1 MVLIRD
7 PYSSAPAFRAV
18 LLRNGKESALE
29 SGPITLYVDS
39 VFAGEGFIAR
49 VGKDETSF
57 VPYAKESGLTVRI
70 DSKDETAQLQLVK
83 VVDGRITIQGKTLRT
98 RTIDL
103 TSTSDQAHTVY
114 VKLSRTSGWDVQ
126 DPPKN
131 IINGASD
138 LYVPVE
144 VSAKGKGSAKLVEE
158 AALAATSAPIS
169 SIFLRSAWRTMVPE
183 RSAVCSPVP
192 DSLGRFA

>member
-1 MVLIRD
+1 MLIRD

-70 DSKDETAQLQLVK
+70 DSKDEPAQLQLVK

-131 IINGASD
+131 TINGASD

-158 AALAATSAPIS
+158 AALAATSAPIY